1 MKSSWG
7 KIDGLMDIANYL
19 SSKLHLNLTYVT
31 AVLRLLSEG
40 STIPFIARYK
50 KEETGNMSDI
60 TLREL
65 EEEKA
70 KFEKLEERKKTVLA
84 SIEEQGKLTPELK
97 EQIVACEVLSTL
109 EALYRPYKPKR
120 KTRGSMAK
128 DKGLE
133 PLADFI
139 LAQKGNEAFLA
150 KEADKYLN
158 EAKGVK
164 TIEEALQG
172 AKDILAERYSDNPD
186 FFLFAKSYVLKSGRI
201 ESKQT
206 KEDTEGKY
214 LNYNHF
220 ATPLS
225 RIKPY
230 QTLALSRGKKEKKLT
245 WGFDYDNLTIE
256 NHMAREILV
265 RNSPFEALIRETIA
279 DSYKRL
285 LGPSVENEIEN
296 DLFEKAEDSSLKLF
310 STNLKQLL
318 LESPLKGKR
327 ILGFDPGYRN
337 GCKLALID
345 ETGAVLSSCIIYPTV
360 GKEKDAE
367 AKLLSLYRQ
376 FAFDAIALGNGTA
389 GRESEA
395 FLRRFL
401 ASNHLDKVTITIVNE
416 AGASVY
422 SASPLAI
429 KEFPNMDIE
438 ERSAVSLA
446 RRLLDPMAELVKIPP
461 ESIGVGQYQH
471 DMDQARLKQTL
482 SDTTIDAVNE
492 VGVWVNTASASLLQY
507 VSGLSSKVA
516 TSIVDYREEH
526 GSFSCRQDLLKVK
539 GLGAKAFESAAGFLR
554 IENDNPLERT
564 AVHPKDYKATGVLL
578 SKLGLSLKDV
588 GTPKAT
594 EILKETKNYDALAQ
608 EIGIGSYTLK
618 DIIDELQKP
627 GRDPREKVVTAQLD
641 NNVRDIKDLKVGMT
655 LSGTVR
661 NLSDFGAFVD
671 IGVHQDG
678 LVHISEIASRFI
690 RHPSEALSMGQIVKV
705 KVIALDLPRKRI
717 SLSIKQV
724 EQNEGGRE

>member
-1 MKSSWG
+1 
-7 KIDGLMDIANYL
+7 MDIANYL
-19 SSKLHLNLTYVT
+19 SSKLHLNLTHVN

-84 SIEEQGKLTPELK
+84 SVEEQGKLTPELK
-97 EQIVACEVLSTL
+97 EQIISCEVLSTL

-128 DKGLE
+128 EKGLE

-139 LAQKGNEAFLA
+139 LAQKGNEEFLT
-150 KEADKYLN
+150 KEANKYRN
-158 EAKGVK
+158 ESKGVK
-164 TIEEALQG
+164 TPEEALQG
-172 AKDILAERYSDNPD
+172 AKDILAERWSDNPD
-186 FFLFAKSYVLKSGRI
+186 FFLFAKSYVLKSGRV

-214 LNYNHF
+214 LNYNNF

-245 WGFDYDNLTIE
+245 WGFDYDCVTIE

-265 RNSPFEALIRETIA
+265 RNSPFETLIRETIA

-296 DLFEKAEDSSLKLF
+296 DLFEKAEDSSLRLF

-345 ETGAVLSSCIIYPTV
+345 ETGAVVSSCIIYPTV
-360 GKEKDAE
+360 GREKEAE
-367 AKLLSLYRQ
+367 TKLLSLYRQ
-376 FAFDAIALGNGTA
+376 FVFDAIALGNGTA

-401 ASNHLDKVTITIVNE
+401 TNNHLDKVTITIVNE

-471 DMDQARLKQTL
+471 DMDQGRLKQTL

-516 TSIVDYREEH
+516 SSIVDYREEH
-526 GSFSCRQDLLKVK
+526 GPFSCRQDLLKVK

-564 AVHPKDYKATGVLL
+564 AVHPKDYEATGVLL
-578 SKLGLSLKDV
+578 SKLGLSLKEV
-588 GTPKAT
+588 GTSKAT
-594 EILKETKNYDALAQ
+594 EILKQTKNFDALAQ

-641 NNVRDIKDLKVGMT
+641 NHVRDIKDLKVGMT

-661 NLSDFGAFVD
+661 NLSDFGAFID
-671 IGVHQDG
+671 IGIHQDG
-678 LVHISEIASRFI
+678 LVHISEIANRFI
-690 RHPSEALSMGQIVKV
+690 RHPSEALTMGQIVKV

-724 EQNEGGRE
+724 EQNEGGRV

>member
-1 MKSSWG
+1 
-7 KIDGLMDIANYL
+7 MDIANYL
-19 SSKLHLNLTYVT
+19 SSKLHLNLTHVN

-84 SIEEQGKLTPELK
+84 SVEEQGKLTPELK
-97 EQIVACEVLSTL
+97 EQIISCEVLSTL

-128 DKGLE
+128 EKGLE

-139 LAQKGNEAFLA
+139 LAQKGNEKFLT
-150 KEADKYLN
+150 KEANKYRN
-158 EAKGVK
+158 ESKGVK
-164 TIEEALQG
+164 TPEEALQG
-172 AKDILAERYSDNPD
+172 AKDILAERWSDNPD
-186 FFLFAKSYVLKSGRI
+186 FFLFAKSYVLKSGRV

-214 LNYNHF
+214 LNYNNF

-245 WGFDYDNLTIE
+245 WGFDYDCVTIE

-265 RNSPFEALIRETIA
+265 RNSPFETLIRETIA

-296 DLFEKAEDSSLKLF
+296 DLFEKAEDSSLRLF

-345 ETGAVLSSCIIYPTV
+345 ETGAVVSSCIIYPTV
-360 GKEKDAE
+360 GREKEAE
-367 AKLLSLYRQ
+367 TKLLSLYRQ
-376 FAFDAIALGNGTA
+376 FVFDAIALGNGTA

-401 ASNHLDKVTITIVNE
+401 TNNHLDKVTITIVNE

-471 DMDQARLKQTL
+471 DMDQGRLKQTL

-516 TSIVDYREEH
+516 SSIVDYREEH
-526 GSFSCRQDLLKVK
+526 GPFSCRQDLLKVK

-564 AVHPKDYKATGVLL
+564 AVHPKDYEATGVLL
-578 SKLGLSLKDV
+578 SKLGLSLKEV
-588 GTPKAT
+588 GTSKAT
-594 EILKETKNYDALAQ
+594 EILKQTKNFDALAQ

-641 NNVRDIKDLKVGMT
+641 NHVRDIKDLKVGMT

-678 LVHISEIASRFI
+678 LVHISEIANRFI
-690 RHPSEALSMGQIVKV
+690 RHPSEALTMGQIVKV

-724 EQNEGGRE
+724 EQNEGGRV

>member
-1 MKSSWG
+1 
-7 KIDGLMDIANYL
+7 MDIANYL
-19 SSKLHLNLTYVT
+19 SSKLHLNLTHVN

-97 EQIVACEVLSTL
+97 EQIISCEVLSTL

-128 DKGLE
+128 EKGLE

-139 LAQKGNEAFLA
+139 LAQKGNEEFLT
-150 KEADKYLN
+150 KEANKYRN
-158 EAKGVK
+158 ESKGVK
-164 TIEEALQG
+164 TPEEALQG
-172 AKDILAERYSDNPD
+172 AKDILAERWSDNPD
-186 FFLFAKSYVLKSGRI
+186 FFLFAKSYVLKSGRV

-214 LNYNHF
+214 LNYNNF

-230 QTLALSRGKKEKKLT
+230 QTLALSRGKKEKKLI
-245 WGFDYDNLTIE
+245 WGFDYDCVTIE

-265 RNSPFEALIRETIA
+265 RNSPFETLIRETIA

-296 DLFEKAEDSSLKLF
+296 DLFEKAEDSSLRLF

-345 ETGAVLSSCIIYPTV
+345 ETGAVVSSCIIYPTV
-360 GKEKDAE
+360 GREKEAE
-367 AKLLSLYRQ
+367 TKLLSLYRQ
-376 FAFDAIALGNGTA
+376 FVFDAIALGNGTA

-401 ASNHLDKVTITIVNE
+401 TNNHLDKVTITIVNE

-471 DMDQARLKQTL
+471 DMDQGRLKQTL

-516 TSIVDYREEH
+516 SSIVDYREEH
-526 GSFSCRQDLLKVK
+526 GPFSCRQDLLKVK

-564 AVHPKDYKATGVLL
+564 AVHPKDYEATGVLL
-578 SKLGLSLKDV
+578 SKLGLSLKEV
-588 GTPKAT
+588 GTSKAT
-594 EILKETKNYDALAQ
+594 ETLKQTKNFDALAQ

-641 NNVRDIKDLKVGMT
+641 NHVRDIKDLKVGMT

-678 LVHISEIASRFI
+678 LVHISEIANRFI
-690 RHPSEALSMGQIVKV
+690 RHPSEALTMGQIVKV

-724 EQNEGGRE
+724 EQDEGGRV